1 MIKEKNEETG
11 EVKVIFSSEEF
22 KKLKIFGGAAAVLLI
37 LSISLAGWAGY
48 STNALHAEN
57 ELYRSQ
63 LKMADEKMQA
73 LENKAKT
80 VEKISGQLQELVRT
94 NGGTVPENTGMG
106 TGGIGGASTVPDIA
120 KTAGNK
126 KEDDE
131 KIAVSETPGELLKE
145 MRRLDERLDK
155 QIRLVVALRSEFM
168 NQAYGAVSSVV
179 NPTAETPN
187 IWPVAGSISSY
198 YGYRTS
204 PGGIGSTFH
213 EGVDIAGDYG
223 TPISATAAGTVT
235 QAGWVGGY
243 GYLVEVKHAD
253 GIVTRYGHNS
263 AVLVYEGQ
271 HVDQGSMIALMG
283 STGNSTGP
291 HCHYEVRI
299 HGEAVDPM
307 YFLPQNYCCLLYTSP
322 SPRD

>member
-48 STNALHAEN
+48 STNALHTEN

-94 NGGTVPENTGMG
+94 NGGTEPENTGMG

-187 IWPVAGSISSY
+187 IWPVAGPISSY

-235 QAGWVGGY
+235 KAGWVGGY
-243 GYLVEVKHAD
+243 GYLVEVRHAD

-307 YFLPQNYCCLLYTSP
+307 YFLPQSY
-322 SPRD
+322 

>member
-131 KIAVSETPGELLKE
+131 KIAVSEMPGELLKE

-187 IWPVAGSISSY
+187 IWPVAGPISSY

-307 YFLPQNYCCLLYTSP
+307 YFLPQNY
-322 SPRD
+322 

>member
-145 MRRLDERLDK
+145 MRRLDELLDK

-187 IWPVAGSISSY
+187 IWPVAGPISSY

-283 STGNSTGP
+283 GTGNSTGP

-307 YFLPQNYCCLLYTSP
+307 YFLPQNY
-322 SPRD
+322 

>member
-94 NGGTVPENTGMG
+94 NCGTVPENTGMG

-187 IWPVAGSISSY
+187 IWPVAGPISSY

-204 PGGIGSTFH
+204 PGGLGSTFH

-307 YFLPQNYCCLLYTSP
+307 YFLPQNY
-322 SPRD
+322 

>member
-48 STNALHAEN
+48 STNALHTEN

-155 QIRLVVALRSEFM
+155 QIRLVVAIRSEFM

-187 IWPVAGSISSY
+187 IWPVAGPISSY

-213 EGVDIAGDYG
+213 DGVDIAGDYG

-307 YFLPQNYCCLLYTSP
+307 YFLPQNY
-322 SPRD
+322 

>member
-1 MIKEKNEETG
+1 MR
-11 EVKVIFSSEEF
+11 VIFSPEEF

-48 STNALHAEN
+48 NTNALHAEN

-120 KTAGNK
+120 KTAGDK

-187 IWPVAGSISSY
+187 IWPVAGPISSY

-307 YFLPQNYCCLLYTSP
+307 YFLPQNY
-322 SPRD
+322 

>member
-94 NGGTVPENTGMG
+94 NGGTVPENTGVG

-145 MRRLDERLDK
+145 MRRLDELLDK

-187 IWPVAGSISSY
+187 IWPVAGPISSY

-307 YFLPQNYCCLLYTSP
+307 YFLPQNY
-322 SPRD
+322 

>member
-94 NGGTVPENTGMG
+94 NGGTVPENTGVG

-131 KIAVSETPGELLKE
+131 KIDVSETPGELLKE

-187 IWPVAGSISSY
+187 IWPVAGPISSY

-307 YFLPQNYCCLLYTSP
+307 YFLPQNY
-322 SPRD
+322 

>member
-131 KIAVSETPGELLKE
+131 KIAVSETPGDLLKE

-187 IWPVAGSISSY
+187 IWPVAGPISSY
-198 YGYRTS
+198 YGYRIS

-307 YFLPQNYCCLLYTSP
+307 YFLPQNY
-322 SPRD
+322 

>member
-37 LSISLAGWAGY
+37 LSAGLAGWAAY
-48 STNALHAEN
+48 STTALHAEN

-94 NGGTVPENTGMG
+94 SGGTVPKNTGI
-106 TGGIGGASTVPDIA
+106 GGIGGASTVPDIA
-120 KTAGNK
+120 KTMDDK
-126 KEDDE
+126 KADGE
-131 KIAVSETPGELLKE
+131 KIVMSETPGELLRE

-187 IWPVAGSISSY
+187 IWPVAGPISSY

-307 YFLPQNYCCLLYTSP
+307 YFLPQNY
-322 SPRD
+322 

>member
-22 KKLKIFGGAAAVLLI
+22 KKLKTFGGAAAVLLI
-37 LSISLAGWAGY
+37 LSAGLAGWAAY
-48 STNALHAEN
+48 STTALHAEN

-94 NGGTVPENTGMG
+94 SGGTVPKNTGI
-106 TGGIGGASTVPDIA
+106 GGIGGASTVPDIA
-120 KTAGNK
+120 KTMDDK
-126 KEDDE
+126 KADGE
-131 KIAVSETPGELLKE
+131 KIVMSETPGELLRE

-187 IWPVAGSISSY
+187 IWPVAGPISSY

-299 HGEAVDPM
+299 NGEAVDPM
-307 YFLPQNYCCLLYTSP
+307 YFLPRNY
-322 SPRD
+322 

>member
-57 ELYRSQ
+57 ELYQSQ

-145 MRRLDERLDK
+145 MRRLDELLDK

-187 IWPVAGSISSY
+187 IWPVAGPISSY

-307 YFLPQNYCCLLYTSP
+307 YFLPQNY
-322 SPRD
+322 

>member
-126 KEDDE
+126 KEDEE

-155 QIRLVVALRSEFM
+155 QIRLVVELRSEFM

-179 NPTAETPN
+179 NSTAETPN
-187 IWPVAGSISSY
+187 IWPVAGPISSY

-307 YFLPQNYCCLLYTSP
+307 YFLPQNY
-322 SPRD
+322 

>member
-120 KTAGNK
+120 KTVGNK

-145 MRRLDERLDK
+145 MRRLDELLDK

-187 IWPVAGSISSY
+187 IWPVAGPISSY

-307 YFLPQNYCCLLYTSP
+307 YFLPQNY
-322 SPRD
+322 

>member
-11 EVKVIFSSEEF
+11 EVKVIFSLEEF

-131 KIAVSETPGELLKE
+131 KIDVSETPGELLKE

-187 IWPVAGSISSY
+187 IWPVAGPISSY

-307 YFLPQNYCCLLYTSP
+307 YFLPQNY
-322 SPRD
+322 

>member
-120 KTAGNK
+120 KTADNK

-145 MRRLDERLDK
+145 MRRLDELLDK

-187 IWPVAGSISSY
+187 IWPVAGPISSY

-307 YFLPQNYCCLLYTSP
+307 YFLPQNY
-322 SPRD
+322 

>member
-48 STNALHAEN
+48 STNALHTEN

-73 LENKAKT
+73 IENKAKT

-94 NGGTVPENTGMG
+94 NGGTVPENAEMG

-120 KTAGNK
+120 KTASNK
-126 KEDDE
+126 KKDDE

-168 NQAYGAVSSVV
+168 NQAYGTVSSVL

-187 IWPVAGSISSY
+187 IWPVMGPISSY

-235 QAGWVGGY
+235 KAGWVGGY
-243 GYLVEVKHAD
+243 GYLVEVRHAD

-307 YFLPQNYCCLLYTSP
+307 YFLPQSY
-322 SPRD
+322 

>member
-37 LSISLAGWAGY
+37 LSISLAGWAGC

-145 MRRLDERLDK
+145 MRRLDELLDK

-187 IWPVAGSISSY
+187 IWPVAGPISSY

-307 YFLPQNYCCLLYTSP
+307 YFLPQNY
-322 SPRD
+322 

>member
-48 STNALHAEN
+48 NTNALHAEN

-120 KTAGNK
+120 KTADDK

-187 IWPVAGSISSY
+187 IWPVAGPISSY

-307 YFLPQNYCCLLYTSP
+307 YFLPQNY
-322 SPRD
+322 

>member
-37 LSISLAGWAGY
+37 LSAGLAGWAAY
-48 STNALHAEN
+48 STTALHAEN

-145 MRRLDERLDK
+145 MRRLDELLDK

-187 IWPVAGSISSY
+187 IWPVAGPISSY

-307 YFLPQNYCCLLYTSP
+307 YFLPQSY
-322 SPRD
+322 

>member
-1 MIKEKNEETG
+1 MTGEWMIKEKNEETG

-22 KKLKIFGGAAAVLLI
+22 KKLKIFGGAATVLLI

-187 IWPVAGSISSY
+187 IWPVAGPISSY

-307 YFLPQNYCCLLYTSP
+307 YFLPQNY
-322 SPRD
+322 

>member
-187 IWPVAGSISSY
+187 IWPVAGPISSY

-271 HVDQGSMIALMG
+271 HVDQGSIIALMG

-307 YFLPQNYCCLLYTSP
+307 YFLPQNY
-322 SPRD
+322 

>member
-145 MRRLDERLDK
+145 MRRLVDRLDK

-168 NQAYGAVSSVV
+168 THAYGAVSSVI

-187 IWPVAGSISSY
+187 IWPVAGPISSY

-307 YFLPQNYCCLLYTSP
+307 YFLPQNY
-322 SPRD
+322 

>member
-57 ELYRSQ
+57 QLYRSQ

-120 KTAGNK
+120 KTARNK

-145 MRRLDERLDK
+145 MRRLDELLDK

-187 IWPVAGSISSY
+187 IWPVAGPISSY

-307 YFLPQNYCCLLYTSP
+307 YFLPQNY
-322 SPRD
+322 

>member
-145 MRRLDERLDK
+145 MRRLDELLDK

-179 NPTAETPN
+179 NLTAETPN
-187 IWPVAGSISSY
+187 IWPVAGPISSY

-307 YFLPQNYCCLLYTSP
+307 YFLPQNY
-322 SPRD
+322 

>member
-48 STNALHAEN
+48 STNALHVEN

-145 MRRLDERLDK
+145 MRRLDELLDK

-187 IWPVAGSISSY
+187 IWPVAGPISSY

-307 YFLPQNYCCLLYTSP
+307 YFLPQNY
-322 SPRD
+322 

>member
-120 KTAGNK
+120 KTMGNK

-187 IWPVAGSISSY
+187 IWPVAGPISSY

-307 YFLPQNYCCLLYTSP
+307 YFLPQNY
-322 SPRD
+322 

>member
-145 MRRLDERLDK
+145 MCRLDELLDK

-187 IWPVAGSISSY
+187 IWPVAGPISSY

-307 YFLPQNYCCLLYTSP
+307 YFLPQNY
-322 SPRD
+322 

>member
-48 STNALHAEN
+48 NTNALHAEN

-187 IWPVAGSISSY
+187 IWPVAGPISSY

-235 QAGWVGGY
+235 KAGWVGGY
-243 GYLVEVKHAD
+243 GYLVEVRHAD

-307 YFLPQNYCCLLYTSP
+307 YFLPQSY
-322 SPRD
+322 

>member
-145 MRRLDERLDK
+145 MRRLDELLDK
-155 QIRLVVALRSEFM
+155 QIRLVVALRSEFL

-187 IWPVAGSISSY
+187 IWPVAGPISSY

-307 YFLPQNYCCLLYTSP
+307 YFLPQNY
-322 SPRD
+322 

>member
-145 MRRLDERLDK
+145 MRRLDELLDK

-187 IWPVAGSISSY
+187 IWPVAGPISSY

-223 TPISATAAGTVT
+223 TPISTTAAGTVT

-307 YFLPQNYCCLLYTSP
+307 YFLPQNY
-322 SPRD
+322 

>member
-22 KKLKIFGGAAAVLLI
+22 KKLKIFGGATAVLLI

-48 STNALHAEN
+48 STNVLHAEN

-94 NGGTVPENTGMG
+94 NGGTVTENTG

-120 KTAGNK
+120 KTTGNK
-126 KEDDE
+126 KKDDE

-155 QIRLVVALRSEFM
+155 QISLVVALRSEFM
-168 NQAYGAVSSVV
+168 NRSYGVISAVV
-179 NPTAETPN
+179 NPMADTPN
-187 IWPVAGSISSY
+187 VWPVAGPVSSY

-223 TPISATAAGTVT
+223 TPVSATAAGTVT

-243 GYLVEVKHAD
+243 GYLVEVKHAN

-307 YFLPQNYCCLLYTSP
+307 YFLPRNY
-322 SPRD
+322 

>member
-94 NGGTVPENTGMG
+94 NGGTVSENTGMG

-187 IWPVAGSISSY
+187 IWPVAGPISSY

-307 YFLPQNYCCLLYTSP
+307 YFLPQNY
-322 SPRD
+322 

>member
-94 NGGTVPENTGMG
+94 NGRTVPENTGMG

-120 KTAGNK
+120 KTAGDK

-155 QIRLVVALRSEFM
+155 QIRLVVALHSEFM

-187 IWPVAGSISSY
+187 IWPVAGPISSY

-307 YFLPQNYCCLLYTSP
+307 YFLPQNY
-322 SPRD
+322 

>member
-145 MRRLDERLDK
+145 MRRLDELLDK

-168 NQAYGAVSSVV
+168 NQAYGAGSSVV

-187 IWPVAGSISSY
+187 IWPVAGPISSY

-307 YFLPQNYCCLLYTSP
+307 YFLPQNY
-322 SPRD
+322 

>member
-57 ELYRSQ
+57 ELYRIQ

-145 MRRLDERLDK
+145 LRRLDERLDK

-187 IWPVAGSISSY
+187 IWPVAGPISSY

-307 YFLPQNYCCLLYTSP
+307 YFLPQNY
-322 SPRD
+322 

>member
-145 MRRLDERLDK
+145 MRRLDELLDK

-187 IWPVAGSISSY
+187 IWPVAGPISSY

-307 YFLPQNYCCLLYTSP
+307 YFLPQNLSLIHI
-322 SPRD
+322 